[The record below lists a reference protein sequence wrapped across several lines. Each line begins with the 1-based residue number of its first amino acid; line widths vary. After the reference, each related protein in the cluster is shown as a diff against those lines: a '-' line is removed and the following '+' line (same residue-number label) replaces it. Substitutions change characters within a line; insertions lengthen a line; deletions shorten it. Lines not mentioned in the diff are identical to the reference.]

1 MPSTKGIEKT
11 SLTKNH
17 HPFEG
22 IPNRRWMVAMTFAQN
37 HENLAIKA
45 HLSCCLDS
53 IHLPLR
59 HLARP
64 AARRLDLYVLLG
76 QRKAEKSQSHES
88 LVGQKIWGFQNKHLK
103 IPITTGSIAI
113 YITCK
118 KHHIFSLLMWL
129 LLLCRIRGWS
139 FTQNNIWKLV

>member
-118 KHHIFSLLMWL
+118 KHTFFPCSCGCRCSAGYGDGDTMWH
-129 LLLCRIRGWS
+129 
-139 FTQNNIWKLV
+139 LVAP